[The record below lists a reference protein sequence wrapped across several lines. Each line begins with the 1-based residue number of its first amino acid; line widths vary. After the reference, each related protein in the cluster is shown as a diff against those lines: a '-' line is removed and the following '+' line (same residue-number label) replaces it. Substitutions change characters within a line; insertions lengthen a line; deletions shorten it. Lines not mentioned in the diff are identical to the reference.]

1 MNTAYPFAEGEY
13 AIEARSLLPA
23 LQRPLYATMHK
34 ARHERYAFI
43 AALFCPATY
52 SFVLLLSTLLLA
64 KRGQRRLALTTLPLW
79 GILLSVL
86 FSAGV
91 FVRYAYPIMSGAP
104 LLLALA
110 LFERK
115 D

>member
-1 MNTAYPFAEGEY
+1 M
-13 AIEARSLLPA
+13 
-23 LQRPLYATMHK
+23 
-34 ARHERYAFI
+34 
-43 AALFCPATY
+43 
-52 SFVLLLSTLLLA
+52 LLLATLLLVM
-64 KRGQRRLALTTLPLW
+64 RGQRRLALATLPLW

-110 LFERK
+110 LFGRK

>member
-1 MNTAYPFAEGEY
+1 MD
-13 AIEARSLLPA
+13 LKLPKM
-23 LQRPLYATMHK
+23 LINSV
-34 ARHERYAFI
+34 F
-43 AALFCPATY
+43 
-52 SFVLLLSTLLLA
+52 LLLMSGVIIFVSDALLYY
-64 KRGQRRLALTTLPLW
+64 
-79 GILLSVL
+79 ILLSVL

-110 LFERK
+110 LFERR